1 MTLFFKEHLPTA
13 CERSKGSAASGD
25 GTCVGAVV
33 DPLSCACELMHR
45 LLTLCASGDASL
57 PPCWKY
63 IWWDITCS
71 QGPTQGLRI
80 FVGQVSPMGEGC
92 GLSVNTVT
100 WIHGDRF
107 GRHSHW
113 HSFTGSVH
121 SVAPSNA
128 LAGLYGSHG
137 RGRPLHWSR
146 SYNGTCEI
154 WTDAALL
161 SVFHMILLWHF
172 PLRSRLALLS
182 RVTPTEFLYTY
193 TKVLFT
199 YSVLWVPT
207 WTWQTDNVAQ
217 TGRNAGQGHL
227 QSDKGS

>member
-1 MTLFFKEHLPTA
+1 MNVNIKYKVAVLPKWLYFLKSICPLLA
-13 CERSKGSAASGD
+13 KGQRAVQRRGMGLVSVQWWIRCHARVNWCIAYWHFAS
-25 GTCVGAVV
+25 
-33 DPLSCACELMHR
+33 S
-45 LLTLCASGDASL
+45 ASGDASL

-63 IWWDITCS
+63 IWWDVTCS

-107 GRHSHW
+107 GRRSHW

-137 RGRPLHWSR
+137 RGRPLHWSW

-182 RVTPTEFLYTY
+182 RDTPTEFLYTY

-199 YSVLWVPT
+199 YSCFVGADMDLAVW
-207 WTWQTDNVAQ
+207 
-217 TGRNAGQGHL
+217 
-227 QSDKGS
+227 